1 MSLRALRLYIWVLQ
15 LSNWIILTRSIA
27 IVPRP
32 NMTVAASPIHFMQL
46 RCPALW
52 GANLVKK
59 YVHGTFVELGS
70 ARFDVNG
77 ETQDRS
83 NTISLK
89 GLGMLPHMLEIH
101 NVDNCASAGWE
112 TCAKATAD
120 ALRG

>member
-1 MSLRALRLYIWVLQ
+1 MWVLQ

-32 NMTVAASPIHFMQL
+32 NMTVAASPIHFML

-59 YVHGTFVELGS
+59 YVNGTFVERTAS
-70 ARFDVNG
+70 ARFDNG